1 MYRHRYKYIVV
12 LWDPLWVFE
21 TVVFQN
27 DFGEDFGVFLGKI
40 QDAGLFETSHRHNH
54 KSLGVLKKSVSGGAT
69 RWVPTVPTIPTSSKW
84 SYGGPKGKGHKKSQA
99 NFEKCFLYR
108 DS

>member
-1 MYRHRYKYIVV
+1 MYRHRYKYIAV

-27 DFGEDFGVFLGKI
+27 DFEEDFGVFLGKI

-54 KSLGVLKKSVSGGAT
+54 KSLGVLKKIRL
-69 RWVPTVPTIPTSSKW
+69 RWCYKV
-84 SYGGPKGKGHKKSQA
+84 GP
-99 NFEKCFLYR
+99 YR
-108 DS
+108 PYHPYQF

>member
-1 MYRHRYKYIVV
+1 MHLWYIRIRHKNKQLFMYRHRYKYIVV

-54 KSLGVLKKSVSGGAT
+54 KSLGV
-69 RWVPTVPTIPTSSKW
+69 
-84 SYGGPKGKGHKKSQA
+84 
-99 NFEKCFLYR
+99 
-108 DS
+108 